1 MTTQTAVP
9 RSGDRAP
16 ALTLWTMMILT
27 FVTGVVDAV
36 GFLGLDRVFVGNMT
50 GNIVI
55 LGMAVAGADDLPVV
69 GPAIALG
76 TFTFGAFLGGILLR
90 RRRKAWSGAVSGLL
104 IAGTVT
110 LTGLGAA
117 SLVPGWADTT
127 VFELVASSSTAA
139 VMGVQAAVARSLA
152 VTDVTTVVV
161 TSTLTSFA
169 SESLVGGGVR
179 GVWNRR
185 LAAIA
190 VIFAGALAGALLLN
204 LGLAAPLL
212 LAAALTGVVAVLGH
226 GLLYVPVASAA
237 SAAPE

>member
-1 MTTQTAVP
+1 MTTQTATP
-9 RSGDRAP
+9 RSGERAP
-16 ALTLWTMMILT
+16 SVALWMMIVLT

-55 LGMAVAGADDLPVV
+55 LGMAVAGADDLPIV

-76 TFTFGAFLGGILLR
+76 TFTFGAFVGGLLLR
-90 RRRKAWSGAVSGLL
+90 RRRKVWSGAVSGLL
-104 IAGTVT
+104 ITGAAV
-110 LTGLGAA
+110 LAGLGVA
-117 SLVPGWADTT
+117 SLVRGWTDTMA
-127 VFELVASSSTAA
+127 FELVASSATAA

-152 VTDVTTVVV
+152 VADVTTVVV

-169 SESLVGGGVR
+169 SESLVNGGVR

-190 VIFAGALAGALLLN
+190 VIFAGALAGALLLR

-212 LAAALTGVVAVLGH
+212 LSAVLTLVVVALGH
-226 GLLYVPVASAA
+226 RLLYIPSR
-237 SAAPE
+237 PIEEE